1 MTPTEPHRPEP
12 HRPQPVRLGEEFVQ
26 DPYRLY
32 ERIRTEQPVLPAL
45 LPHGLRVW
53 IVSRYADA
61 RAALAD
67 PRLRKDSV
75 RQQELSA
82 RQAAETD
89 STPVITEFLNSHMLN
104 TDPPDHTRLRK
115 LVNAAFSSR
124 RVSGLRPRIAEIA
137 DRLLDALPRGQV
149 VDLVDGFAYPLPITV
164 ICELLGVP
172 DRDRADFRSW
182 TATLLNTG
190 VADAEL
196 AAASDA
202 MVGYLDALIE
212 RKRRTHGQDL
222 ISALVEARD
231 AGDRLDAAE
240 LRAMVFVLLVGGH
253 ETMVNLIGNGTLS
266 LLRNPR
272 QLAALRADPDR
283 LPAAIE
289 EFLRYEG
296 PVNFTT
302 FRFTAEEVRI
312 GEVTV
317 PEGEFVVI
325 ALPSANRDGGRFER
339 PDELDIG
346 RSTAGHLAFGHGVHY
361 CVGAHL
367 ARVQAEIAFGRLLAR
382 FPKITLAVP
391 PEELTWRHSTL
402 MRGLEALPVR
412 L

>member
-1 MTPTEPHRPEP
+1 MRDPIP
-12 HRPQPVRLGEEFVQ
+12 LDEEFLQ
-26 DPYRLY
+26 DPYQLY
-32 ERIRTEQPVLPAL
+32 ERLRAQRPVAPAL

-53 IVSRYADA
+53 IVSRYEDA

-82 RQAAETD
+82 RQAEETN
-89 STPVITEFLNSHMLN
+89 STPVIPEFLNSHMLN

-115 LVNAAFSSR
+115 LVGAAFTSR
-124 RVSGLRPRIAEIA
+124 RVAELRPRITAIVEE
-137 DRLLDALPRGQV
+137 LLDALPRGEV

-172 DRDRADFRSW
+172 ESDRTDFRSW

-190 VADAEL
+190 VAEAEL
-196 AAASDA
+196 AAAAEA
-202 MVGYLDALIE
+202 MLGYLDALIAE
-212 RKRRTHGQDL
+212 KQRAPGEDL
-222 ISALVEARD
+222 ISALVRARD
-231 AGDRLDAAE
+231 DGDRLDEGE

-253 ETMVNLIGNGTLS
+253 ETMVNLIGNGTLA
-266 LLRNPR
+266 LLRNPD
-272 QLAALRADPDR
+272 QLAALRADPGG

-289 EFLRYEG
+289 EFLRYDG
-296 PVNFTT
+296 PVNFAT
-302 FRFTAEEVRI
+302 FRFTTEDVTL
-312 GEVTV
+312 GGTTV

-325 ALPSANRDGGRFER
+325 ALLSANRDGQRFPDPHALDLGRT
-339 PDELDIG
+339 
-346 RSTAGHLAFGHGVHY
+346 TAGHLAFGHGVHY

-367 ARVQAEIAFGRLLAR
+367 ARAQAEIAFERLLGR
-382 FPKITLAVP
+382 FPDLALAVP
-391 PEELTWRHSTL
+391 PADLSWRHSTL